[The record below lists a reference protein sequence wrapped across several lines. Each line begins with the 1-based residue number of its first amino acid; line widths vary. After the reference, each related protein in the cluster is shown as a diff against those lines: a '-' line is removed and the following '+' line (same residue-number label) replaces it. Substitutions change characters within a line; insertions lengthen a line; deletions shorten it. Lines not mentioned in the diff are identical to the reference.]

1 MNHMT
6 AVLGFFGIGPANIF
20 ETESA
25 KAEKGEFQSVNAK
38 KEKRKEHFKERR
50 EKGLEICVP

>member
-1 MNHMT
+1 MT